1 MYLMLMIILLQVP
14 EQLVQT
20 RALKMLSDSG
30 DQIYII
36 AALIVSFFKLQNT
49 KFLQIINFTALV
61 VNVFLLGYD
70 QISTP
75 PIINLYL

>member
-36 AALIVSFFKLQNT
+36 AALIVSFLNYR
-49 KFLQIINFTALV
+49 IRNF
-61 VNVFLLGYD
+61 FR
-70 QISTP
+70 
-75 PIINLYL
+75 

>member
-36 AALIVSFFKLQNT
+36 AALIVSFLNYR
-49 KFLQIINFTALV
+49 IRNFFRYLI
-61 VNVFLLGYD
+61 LL
-70 QISTP
+70 
-75 PIINLYL
+75 LWW